1 MARILIIEDETTLR
15 GFMQE
20 FLEKAG
26 YEVGVASDGEEGM
39 CLFAEQPYDVVIT
52 DILMPNKEGLET
64 ILELS
69 QQSPDVKI
77 IAITGG
83 GIGLGDDLLDMAR
96 DFGAHRALRK
106 PIPMRQL
113 VEVVQEMLHE

>member
-1 MARILIIEDETTLR
+1 MTRILIIEDETTLR

-20 FLEKAG
+20 FLENAG
-26 YEVGVASDGEEGM
+26 YEVGVASDGDEGM
-39 CLFAEQPYDVVIT
+39 RLFAKQPYDVVIT

-69 QQSPDVKI
+69 QQSPNVKI

-96 DFGAHRALRK
+96 DFGAQRALRK
-106 PIPMRQL
+106 PIPMKQL
-113 VEVVQEMLHE
+113 AEVVQEVLHE